1 MVASPKPGS
10 RIFNTVITH
19 RGIMLQHLF
28 PIKDRPGIKFGGYKT
43 SLRYADDT
51 LLIDENDKDWHP
63 MLDTYNKEY

>member
-1 MVASPKPGS
+1 
-10 RIFNTVITH
+10 
-19 RGIMLQHLF
+19 MLQHLF

-51 LLIDENDKDWHP
+51 LLIDENDKDSPP